1 MLCSIAVS
9 NCIQK
14 SKKQGQKGQRDAEHI
29 AHNNFRARIV
39 FSRYSEAG
47 FEIRTAKNPKKKFDR
62 FQPPRRTTRE
72 KNSIFSPKSSAKSS
86 APSSA
91 PSSATSSAPSSAT
104 FYAQDQ
110 NATDRTKTREARLK
124 LPAGVLNSFQKT
136 RGKFL
141 ERKMRTRTAR
151 WRSVDPFIEFCAK
164 FCTGKSIQ
172 KFRSDVSFAF

>member
-14 SKKQGQKGQRDAEHI
+14 SKKQGQKGQRDAEHF

-62 FQPPRRTTRE
+62 FQPPRRTTRV
-72 KNSIFSPKSSAKSS
+72 KKRIFSPKSSA
-86 APSSA
+86 P
-91 PSSATSSAPSSAT
+91 SSAPSSAT